1 MALEGWQGWQWAG
14 LCCVAVVAG
23 VGGLWEH
30 PVARGW
36 GGVVGVGLGQHQER
50 LRWERRPAVG
60 TDLVSEAIL
69 ASGWHSAGAPSWS
82 GGAWGTWSTA
92 EWMDGLD
99 WSS

>member
-1 MALEGWQGWQWAG
+1 ML
-14 LCCVAVVAG
+14 
-23 VGGLWEH
+23 

-50 LRWERRPAVG
+50 LHWERRPAVG
-60 TDLVSEAIL
+60 MDLVSEAVL

-82 GGAWGTWSTA
+82 GGAWGTWPTA
-92 EWMDGLD
+92 DWMDGLG